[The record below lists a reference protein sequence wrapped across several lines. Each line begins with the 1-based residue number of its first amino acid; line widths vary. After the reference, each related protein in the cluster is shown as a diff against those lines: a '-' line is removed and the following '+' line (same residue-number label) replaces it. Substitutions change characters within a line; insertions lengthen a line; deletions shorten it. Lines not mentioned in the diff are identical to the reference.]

1 MFIPLCITVYE
12 LVALTLSTTIKIKK
26 YITISRKN
34 NKSRKKG
41 MIIEMDLNQP
51 LAYRMRPKTLEDYVG
66 QEHILGKDKILYR
79 TIKAD
84 RLSSI
89 ILWGPPG
96 CGKTSL
102 ARVIS
107 NTTKYK
113 FTRINAVTS
122 GIGDIK
128 KAIEEASNLLLNP
141 SGKCILFIDEIHRF
155 NKLQQDALLPY
166 VENGTVILIG
176 ATTENPYFEVN
187 KALISRSMVCKLNPL
202 IEDDIYKILKKSLVS
217 EEGLASYNIKIEDE
231 TLRKIAEVSNGDVR
245 TALNGLEIAVLTTNM
260 DSDGFIHI
268 TNEIAADCIQRRK
281 AVFDKNGDSHYDNIS
296 AFIKSM
302 RGSDPDATV
311 FYLARAIDGGEEPMF
326 LARRIVIAS
335 SEDVGLADPNALVV
349 ATSAMQAVNMVG
361 MPEARIILSEAA
373 LYVARAKKSNA
384 SYMAINK
391 ALEDVKTKDTGE
403 IPMHIRNAPAEGMS
417 EFGYHEGYKYP
428 HDYPGHYVE
437 QQYLPDKMVGTKY
450 LGEI

>member
-1 MFIPLCITVYE
+1 MNSNE
-12 LVALTLSTTIKIKK
+12 
-26 YITISRKN
+26 
-34 NKSRKKG
+34 
-41 MIIEMDLNQP
+41 P
-51 LAYRMRPKTLEDYVG
+51 LAFRIRPKTLDEYVG
-66 QEHILGKDKILYR
+66 QEHVLGKDKILYR

-89 ILWGPPG
+89 ILFGPPG

-107 NTTKYK
+107 ETTKYK
-113 FTRINAVTS
+113 FYKINAVTA
-122 GIGDIK
+122 GVADIK
-128 KAIEEASNLLLNP
+128 KVIEETKNFMLNP
-141 SGKCILFIDEIHRF
+141 AGKSILFIDEIHRF

-166 VENGTVILIG
+166 VENGTIILIG

-187 KALISRSMVCKLNPL
+187 KALISRSMVIKLNPL
-202 IEDDIYKILKKSLVS
+202 TEENIFQILKNAIERKD
-217 EEGLASYNIKIEDE
+217 GLGEYNIKIEDE
-231 TLRKIAEVSNGDVR
+231 TLKKLAIISGGDVR
-245 TALNGLEIAVLTTNM
+245 TALNGLEIATLTTNM
-260 DSDGFIHI
+260 EEDGYIHI
-268 TNEIAADCIQRRK
+268 TDEVIKNSVQSKK
-281 AVFDKNGDSHYDNIS
+281 AIFDKNGEEHYDNIS
-296 AFIKSM
+296 ALIKSM
-302 RGSDPDATV
+302 RGSDPDAAV
-311 FYLARAIDGGEEPMF
+311 FYLARAINGGEDPMF
-326 LARRIVIAS
+326 LARRIVICA
-335 SEDVGLADPNALVV
+335 SEDVGMANPNALVV
-349 ATSAMQAVNMVG
+349 ANAAMQSVHMIG

-428 HDYPGHYVE
+428 HDYPGHWVE